1 MWLGVVVPE
10 RYKEHQEVPCQS
22 FQVNRAEC
30 QGLEKKCHDISK
42 KKNGL
47 EVVNSNFQPECVC
60 IYIYIYGV
68 QWSHVIRMCAVWSL
82 GYSYTC

>member
-22 FQVNRAEC
+22 FQVNRVEC
-30 QGLEKKCHDISK
+30 QGLEKKCQDISK

-60 IYIYIYGV
+60 IYIYMECNGV
-68 QWSHVIRMCAVWSL
+68 TL
-82 GYSYTC
+82 